1 MKKIYLHH
9 LCLKINDKI
18 SQNFE
23 THFKICVAIQSQR
36 QRTTTNMKT
45 RSNNSISN
53 SSNKKLVIKHNS
65 REISKMIIPCS
76 NVSIVDFEHVIA
88 AGAVAIFV

>member
-36 QRTTTNMKT
+36 QRITTNMKT
-45 RSNNSISN
+45 RKRNIL
-53 SSNKKLVIKHNS
+53 K
-65 REISKMIIPCS
+65 RELS
-76 NVSIVDFEHVIA
+76 
-88 AGAVAIFV
+88 

>member
-1 MKKIYLHH
+1 MWLFSHR
-9 LCLKINDKI
+9 DKELP
-18 SQNFE
+18 Q
-23 THFKICVAIQSQR
+23 TWRRV
-36 QRTTTNMKT
+36 
-45 RSNNSISN
+45 SNNSISN

-88 AGAVAIFV
+88 AGAVAISV